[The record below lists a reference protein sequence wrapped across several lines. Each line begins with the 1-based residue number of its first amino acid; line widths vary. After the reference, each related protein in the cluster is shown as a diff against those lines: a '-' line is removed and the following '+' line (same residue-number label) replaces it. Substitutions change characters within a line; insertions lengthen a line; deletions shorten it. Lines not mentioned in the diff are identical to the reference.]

1 MSIFRLT
8 PPIKL
13 SKDFKTLCTH
23 QCIVALASGM
33 FGLFLPIFLLKEFGN
48 SIYWVIIFYT
58 IGHLLYGLLVPFGAM
73 LMQKAGLK
81 KMMIIARCFNI
92 LFYISLYF
100 LHNNPMLFA
109 ILANFNLLM
118 FRLLYWVPYH
128 VDLAKFTSGKYRGR
142 QMAYLSALGYLI
154 GIGSPLLAG
163 FLLSQSSFNVLFLI
177 AVVILIVAT
186 FPLTKLS
193 RSEVKFEFSYFQSF
207 RELFK
212 KANKGLRTSYIAD
225 GAQGLVG
232 IVIWPIFIYQ
242 ILEGQ
247 YLAIG
252 AVTALVVIG
261 TIACQLLVGNYT
273 DKFSKRKL
281 VRVGSF
287 IYAFGW
293 MAKMFVVTAFQ
304 IFVVGTF
311 HSLGS
316 IVLRTPFNAFSYEQ
330 FTDRGTYLDEYTV
343 LREISINFGRAIMGV
358 ILIILISLVG
368 LKIAFPIAAIASLLI
383 NVF

>member
-1 MSIFRLT
+1 MSIFHLT
-8 PPIKL
+8 TSVKL
-13 SKDFKTLCTH
+13 SKDFKALCLH
-23 QCIVALASGM
+23 QCIVALANGM
-33 FGLFLPIFLLKEFGN
+33 FGLFLPIFLLKEFGG
-48 SIYWVIIFYT
+48 SVYWVIIFYV
-58 IGHLLYGLLVPFGAM
+58 IGHLLYGLLAPLGAM
-73 LMQKAGLK
+73 LMQKSGLK
-81 KMMIIARCFNI
+81 KMMIVARCFNI
-92 LFYISLYF
+92 LTYICLYF
-100 LHNNPMLFA
+100 LHGNPILFA
-109 ILANFNLLM
+109 IMANFSLVM

-142 QMAYLSALGYLI
+142 QMSYLAALGYLI

-163 FLLSQSSFNVLFLI
+163 FLLTQGGFNVLFAI
-177 AVVILIVAT
+177 AVVIILVSI

-193 RSEVKFEFSYFQSF
+193 KSQVKFEFSYFQSF
-207 RELFK
+207 KELFK
-212 KANKGLRTSYIAD
+212 KANKRLRTVHFAD

-232 IVIWPIFIYQ
+232 VVIWPIFIYQ

-247 YLAIG
+247 YLAVG
-252 AVTALVVIG
+252 AITSLVVIG
-261 TIACQLLVGNYT
+261 TIVCQLLVGNYT

-281 VRVGSF
+281 IRVGSF
-287 IYAFGW
+287 VYAFGW

-343 LREISINFGRAIMGV
+343 LREMSINIGRAVMGLA
-358 ILIILISLVG
+358 LIGLVYLVG
-368 LKIAFPIAAIASLLI
+368 IKIAFPIAAMASLLI